1 MVFEYDDH
9 GSVQTKIFMLNY
21 PSFDYE
27 SFLLEKVVGITMF
40 SLRANIY
47 FANRNLHQE
56 TLSFYWFDLSN
67 KSLIPIQEFTDP
79 FVSYL
84 QFTLGSHYFDGLP
97 LYV

>member
-1 MVFEYDDH
+1 MVFEYVDH

-27 SFLLEKVVGITMF
+27 SFLLENVVGITMF
-40 SLRANIY
+40 SLRANLY
-47 FANRNLHQE
+47 LVNLHQE

-67 KSLIPIQEFTDP
+67 KSLMPIQEFTDP
-79 FVSYL
+79 IVSYL
-84 QFTLGSHYFDGLP
+84 QFTLGSSHYYFDGLP

>member
-1 MVFEYDDH
+1 MVFEYIDH

-47 FANRNLHQE
+47 FANRLHQE

-79 FVSYL
+79 IVSHL